1 MDGRVI
7 IQKVNAGI
15 ATRLEEV
22 ADILLGRACKPASA
36 PPYEEPAV
44 DEILDFDREYRMRA
58 G

>member
-1 MDGRVI
+1 M
-7 IQKVNAGI
+7 NAGI

-22 ADILLGRACKPASA
+22 ADILLEEVADILLGRARKPSSA

-44 DEILDFDREYRMRA
+44 NEILDVDREYRMRT

>member
-22 ADILLGRACKPASA
+22 ADILLGRARKRASA

-44 DEILDFDREYRMRA
+44 DEILDVDREYRMRA